1 MAIINYDKEIVINVD
16 EVHKEIAELEEE
28 DLEIVGE
35 VRLTVIYKD
44 MTFKVYAYHI
54 EDDADMYSVI
64 VYDNEGNE
72 LSQSYLDSTGG
83 ASFIE
88 EEIRIFDK
96 NYNRLTVVEEGIMD
110 ALFGKVK
117 PLIMPF

>member
-1 MAIINYDKEIVINVD
+1 MTTINHDKEIVINVD

-83 ASFIE
+83 ASSIE
-88 EEIRIFDK
+88 EEIQIFDK
-96 NYNRLTVVEEGIMD
+96 NYNRLPVVEEGIMD

-117 PLIMPF
+117 PLIKAF

>member
-1 MAIINYDKEIVINVD
+1 MAIIDYDKEIVINVD

-44 MTFKVYAYHI
+44 TTFKVYAYHI

-96 NYNRLTVVEEGIMD
+96 DYNRLPVVEEGIMN
-110 ALFGKVK
+110 ALFGEVK

>member
-1 MAIINYDKEIVINVD
+1 MTIINYDKEIVIDVN

-28 DLEIVGE
+28 DLEIVSE
-35 VRLTVIYKD
+35 VRLTVIHKD

-54 EDDADMYSVI
+54 EDDSDMYSVI
-64 VYDNEGNE
+64 VYDNKGNE

-83 ASFIE
+83 ASSIE
-88 EEIRIFDK
+88 EEIQIFDK
-96 NYNRLTVVEEGIMD
+96 NYNRLTVVEKEIMD
-110 ALFGKVK
+110 TLFGKVK